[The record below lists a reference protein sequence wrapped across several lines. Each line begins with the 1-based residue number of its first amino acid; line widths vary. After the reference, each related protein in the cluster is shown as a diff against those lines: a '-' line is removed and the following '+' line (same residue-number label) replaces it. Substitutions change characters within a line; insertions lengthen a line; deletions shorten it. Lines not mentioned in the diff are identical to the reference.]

1 MKQTEYSSWKN
12 CDRAPASIHEWEVG
26 ILTNYDKRVS
36 VHERMVEIHLGE

>member
-1 MKQTEYSSWKN
+1 M
-12 CDRAPASIHEWEVG
+12 HEWEVG